1 MASAGRTGDTWYLL
15 QLKPGRWKLAASNL
29 ARQGVETFLPLRR
42 TERRRLGRVQRLSEP
57 AFPGYMFARFD
68 PEQQRWRSLNST
80 YGVSKVVMLEV
91 DRPAPVPRGLVEELR
106 LRCDEAG
113 YLKAVDDLRPGDRA
127 RIASG
132 PFADLMCNIDKLSG
146 GDMVRVLLALM
157 GQTVAVT
164 LPREALVRSTD

>member
-1 MASAGRTGDTWYLL
+1 MASTDRTGDTWYLL
-15 QLKPGRWKLAASNL
+15 QLKPGRWKIAASNL

-42 TERRRLGRVQRLSEP
+42 MERRRLGRVQRVSEP
-57 AFPGYMFARFD
+57 AFPGYMFAHFD
-68 PEQQRWRSLNST
+68 PEQLRWRSLNST
-80 YGVSKVVMLEV
+80 YGVSKIVMLEA
-91 DRPAPVPRGLVEELR
+91 DRPAPVPTGLVEELR

-113 YLKAVDDLRPGDRA
+113 YLKAMDDLKPGDRA

-132 PFADLMCNIDKLSG
+132 PFADLTCKIDKLSG

-164 LPREALVRSTD
+164 LPREALVRSNP

>member
-1 MASAGRTGDTWYLL
+1 MVPAERTEESWYLL
-15 QLKPGRWKLAASNL
+15 QLKPGRWRVAADNL
-29 ARQGVETFLPLRR
+29 ARQGVETFLPLRLI
-42 TERRRLGRVQRLSEP
+42 ERRRLGRVQRVKEP

-68 PEQQRWRSLNST
+68 PGRLRWRSLNST
-80 YGVSKVVMLEV
+80 YGVSKVVMLEA
-91 DRPAPVPRGLVEELR
+91 DRPAAVPAGLVEELR
-106 LRCDEAG
+106 LRCDDAG
-113 YLKAVDDLRPGDRA
+113 YLKAIDDLRPGDLA

-164 LPREALVRSTD
+164 LPREALIRLTA